1 VWGKSIIGAS
11 PSACCKRLPRLGDVS
26 DTGRRLSGQPVQDTP
41 SPDFLLE
48 WYKLQRPARDDD
60 DPRAPYEVYEGDELK
75 GRYPT
80 RARHGERN
88 SDLKAKPLVQ
98 CRKRT
103 FIIMD
108 CLGNRYPIFQC
119 LPVKRNGAQSDA
131 LNVKQ
136 ERIGAGRRLCRD
148 SANAVN

>member
-1 VWGKSIIGAS
+1 MGKSIIGAS

-98 CRKRT
+98 CRNVPSSSWTASAIGIPFSSVSRLSG
-103 FIIMD
+103 MA
-108 CLGNRYPIFQC
+108 RRQMP
-119 LPVKRNGAQSDA
+119 

-136 ERIGAGRRLCRD
+136 KRIGAGRRLCRD